1 MLQPLGTHM
10 RSEGL
15 FLAPPPSGRRSN
27 CDLGFQWT
35 AVAPPAREGRPAA
48 ELGATTMI
56 SWLPDDVLRAAC
68 QMACYGF
75 AALTAAVTFL
85 FVPRW

>member
-1 MLQPLGTHM
+1 
-10 RSEGL
+10 
-15 FLAPPPSGRRSN
+15 
-27 CDLGFQWT
+27 
-35 AVAPPAREGRPAA
+35 
-48 ELGATTMI
+48 MI

-85 FVPRW
+85 FTPRW